1 MVTMARRKN
10 SSSALGEQIA
20 KQIFD
25 NYDLKNA
32 QDVQEVMKQIFVP
45 IFESMLKGEMENH
58 LGCEKHGRSESS
70 TNSCNSE
77 RERQLPQGHEKRI
90 VPQ

>member
-1 MVTMARRKN
+1 MARRKN
-10 SSSALGEQIA
+10 SPSAPGEQIA
-20 KQIFD
+20 KQILD

-32 QDVQEVMKQIFVP
+32 QDVQEVMKQIFGP

-58 LGCEKHGRSESS
+58 LGYEKHGRSESS
-70 TNSCNSE
+70 TNSRNGE
-77 RERQLPQGHEKRI
+77 RERQLSQGHEKRI